1 MTAISWIK
9 RKPVAH
15 RGLHDGNKKVWENT
29 LAAFSAAMKGGYPI
43 ECDLH
48 LTKDGVPVV
57 FHDSPLKR
65 LTGEDG
71 HARDLTAKEICALH
85 IGGTSERVP
94 TLDEMLAHVGGK
106 VPLVIEL
113 KGDEGH
119 DDGLVKSVGKSLSKY
134 RGKAAIMSFDHH
146 LIRQFAKHAPDVP
159 GGLTA
164 EGIKDADIEAHFSML
179 AHGISFVSYNVHH
192 LPNRFISMVRSKLKM
207 PVITWT
213 VRTPEDLAKTY
224 VEADQATFELMDP
237 VTAAK

>member
-1 MTAISWIK
+1 MTSINWIK

-29 LAAFSAAMKGGYPI
+29 LGAFTAAMKRGFPI

-71 HARDLTAKEICALH
+71 HARDLTAKEFRELR
-85 IGGTSERVP
+85 IGGTTERVP
-94 TLDEMLAHVGGK
+94 TLDDMLAHIGGK

-119 DDGLVKSVGKSLSKY
+119 DAGLVKSVGKSLSKY

-146 LIRQFAKHAPDVP
+146 LIRQFSKDAPDIP

-164 EGIKDADIEAHFSML
+164 EGIKDADIEAHFLML

-192 LPNRFISMVRSKLKM
+192 LPNRFISFVRSKMKM

-213 VRTPEDLAKTY
+213 VRTEDELAKSFA
-224 VEADQATFELMDP
+224 EADQVTFELMDP
-237 VTAAK
+237 VKASK